1 MAHEQLPIFTFRWG
15 ANFGKIYSASQIL
28 PVLSALCHVQRWH
41 GSMLCSLHQ
50 DTVKRA
56 HTCLHDQHCVSWH
69 SCSCN
74 THRAIPHSIIF
85 HLPFQIMHLCPIN
98 PNICHL
104 VHVASGTSYW
114 CQLSMSCQTSHH
126 VLFTVLSDLALL
138 EFAACTLY
146 HLMLLDVVTNLPHA
160 WHHVYMCMCL

>member
-50 DTVKRA
+50 DTMKRA
-56 HTCLHDQHCVSWH
+56 HTCLHDQHSVSWH

-98 PNICHL
+98 SQYLSSGACGLWYIIL
-104 VHVASGTSYW
+104 VPVE
-114 CQLSMSCQTSHH
+114 H
-126 VLFTVLSDLALL
+126 VLSNISSCTVHS
-138 EFAACTLY
+138 F
-146 HLMLLDVVTNLPHA
+146 V
-160 WHHVYMCMCL
+160 

>member
-1 MAHEQLPIFTFRWG
+1 MTNTLYLGIHVAVTHTVQFLTPLSSTCHFKSCTFVP
-15 ANFGKIYSASQIL
+15 S
-28 PVLSALCHVQRWH
+28 
-41 GSMLCSLHQ
+41 
-50 DTVKRA
+50 T
-56 HTCLHDQHCVSWH
+56 
-69 SCSCN
+69 
-74 THRAIPHSIIF
+74 
-85 HLPFQIMHLCPIN
+85 

-146 HLMLLDVVTNLPHA
+146 HLMLLDVVSNLPHA